1 MELKNQRSGENVA
14 VVICEE
20 LPEIITCPWVF
31 RMEKRRVRQSFPLRS
46 VVNQGD
52 LSL

>member
-1 MELKNQRSGENVA
+1 MELKNQGSGENVA

-31 RMEKRRVRQSFPLRS
+31 RMEKSKTKFPLEIC
-46 VVNQGD
+46 G
-52 LSL
+52 